1 MCLMF
6 SQGCLGVKYCYLK
19 APAGELV
26 GNRDPLVE
34 KLLLFLLLP
43 EQHEFIAF
51 YQSIASART
60 QRSLCPNLR
69 VELQQ
74 FISSAHYNTE
84 VSNFWHL
91 LLMKIVTKTHQ
102 VKGDFDLCM
111 FLIA

>member
-1 MCLMF
+1 MCLVL

-26 GNRDPLVE
+26 GTRDPLVE

-51 YQSIASART
+51 FQRVLPQHVPRDHSA
-60 QRSLCPNLR
+60 LIWG

-74 FISSAHYNTE
+74 FIPSGHYNTE
-84 VSNFWHL
+84 VSSF
-91 LLMKIVTKTHQ
+91 
-102 VKGDFDLCM
+102 
-111 FLIA
+111 